1 MGKDLEALLSA
12 AHAEAGRSLK
22 KVVASKGKLQGN
34 LYFAGDGK
42 ASAGVAITLTARDP
56 KGQKVLAGGKS
67 IRKQIKGAK
76 FGRGTVIMDGGKLVI
91 ELSAGTATAAMLKKA
106 FKEDTFKKDAALKL
120 LSRATI
126 RKTGA
131 PGVDAEVAE
140 GTGLDQADLDSVS
153 DAFEARGFW
162 RKSELKELMKAQGSL
177 SAANDTLQT
186 SFLSVSMVQEEE
198 AERLSDITGA
208 ISMLNERLSQ
218 AVDDGDREA
227 AMGYELLILSEERK
241 LAEAQAVGI
250 DPFTGGTIEPSVLAL
265 MSRVQGV
272 PLERAAL
279 AEARE
284 AVARKRRSGFM
295 KTIFAGLLG
304 KSSGEAMHRRASD
317 AIQDAQEREHAE
329 AIRLELDSALEPLLI
344 AHGTLDTRLKRG
356 ETAEVRAD
364 GAAII
369 EKIQALIDRAH
380 AELSRL
386 RARMQP

>member
-1 MGKDLEALLSA
+1 MGKDLETLLSA
-12 AHAEAGRSLK
+12 THAEAGRSLK

-56 KGQKVLAGGKS
+56 KGQKVLTGGKS

-106 FKEDTFKKDAALKL
+106 FKKDTFKKDAALKL

-186 SFLSVSMVQEEE
+186 SFLSVSMVQAEE
-198 AERLSDITGA
+198 AERLSDITSA

-227 AMGYELLILSEERK
+227 AMGYELLIVSEERK

-295 KTIFAGLLG
+295 KTVFAGLLG
-304 KSSGEAMHRRASD
+304 KSSSEAMHRRASD

-344 AHGTLDTRLKRG
+344 AHGTLDTRIKRG
-356 ETAEVRAD
+356 ETAEVRED
-364 GAAII
+364 GVAII

-386 RARMQP
+386 RARLQP